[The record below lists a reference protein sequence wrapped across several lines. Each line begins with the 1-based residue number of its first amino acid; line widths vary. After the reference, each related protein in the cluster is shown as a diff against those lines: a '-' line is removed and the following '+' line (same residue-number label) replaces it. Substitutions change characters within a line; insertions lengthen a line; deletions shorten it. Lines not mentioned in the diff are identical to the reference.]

1 MKFLFPSV
9 KEQLVQNVR
18 HTEVREGP
26 YTVLSYPCII
36 FGVNLCLCDL
46 RIIMVFFFIS
56 CCINNLL
63 TSVALFFSTANFA
76 PLVLF

>member
-46 RIIMVFFFIS
+46 RIIMVFFF
-56 CCINNLL
+56 LYH
-63 TSVALFFSTANFA
+63 VALIIYSLLLLYFF
-76 PLVLF
+76 PLPILLR